1 MIPDSPD
8 SPPPLSINASSSNI
22 YSIQSSASSPPKR
35 SSLGKR
41 DAQRA
46 LSSVRFNAPPSPS
59 PQPPSP
65 NTPPHSQPTAHNPA
79 SSSSATT
86 HTRYGSSGESR
97 PLFFSLS
104 NAQKKGKQWLK
115 RTRRALTLSS
125 LNLGDGSND
134 TSNQPADEGI
144 QRAHSL
150 SSGQYHAVVIKGG
163 VGEEEGEAG
172 EDDTEE
178 TGSDSA
184 FSPSR
189 LRIASLLSTPVTS
202 TPNSPARL
210 NQPSSSSLTYS
221 RGSSV
226 NSSGGLS
233 SSSSTSSTAS
243 TSLFHRTL
251 NTVAAFLHRHDL
263 LAPLTD
269 PTGEYRRFWL
279 LLIFAFLLYNAISV
293 PLRLSFTTLYNTPH
307 TIVALTCID
316 YLSDLFFLLDVVL
329 YFYTPYLSDGILER
343 DAKAI
348 KHHYLVSWFWP
359 DLIASFPFDLVALA
373 ALPLHKA
380 LPLRL
385 LRLLRFAKYDQY
397 FSVWEQYS
405 TRFPQL
411 IRFSKLILG
420 MMLILHWLACMWFAC
435 GYWRGFGT
443 TVWLPSADIEDEGL
457 STQYVYAF
465 WWATNIV
472 TQVGG
477 DPGLPSNDAERLMD
491 LCIAFLSVFVVA
503 VVIGN
508 VNELVSELNAQESAL
523 REKLQTLNHFMI
535 TRRLPTDLQ
544 QRIRSYYLTI
554 WVRRGGVDD
563 AAIMEELPN
572 TLRTEISLVMN
583 QDILGK
589 VPIFASSSTGFIHSL
604 VQHLKLQ
611 TYGPKELIV
620 REGDIGSEMYFVS
633 RGQVNVIV
641 GDRTVGTIGS
651 GGFFGEIAVLQ
662 DMAVRTASIEAV
674 NYCDLFVLTHED
686 MSNLF
691 KNFPA
696 EKQIILHVADTRRAK
711 DMLRRQLND
720 DKLLVREKVGGGI
733 ADGKL
738 VQLLLDLFKPIAMGA
753 GADLRHDHGQG
764 NSGHVSDDDE
774 SGDHSEAGGG
784 GGVSGARQRVLH
796 EHGLYEGDNGELID
810 IAHYGVIFSQHQS
823 ADTLY
828 FIGKG
833 AVDILSYPPDTS
845 PRADG
850 DANNYAD
857 EPVEPTVVCRLT
869 EGMFFGCILLDGE
882 YRVSAVIPYEFHQ
895 DTIIFAL
902 TYTDL
907 PMLHAYYD
915 AITDVKLRSR
925 TKRVLNTLLRR
936 YQNES
941 DYRMALTPLPS
952 PLSSRG
958 GSERELRARDVTP
971 KRLGALIRVVSR
983 SARQSRRGT
992 IASGQH
998 LLSDSS
1004 DEEEDGAEGEEGEEV
1019 EEKRGGEEREEKKE
1033 RVDDSMRRR
1042 PSESSAASASAPTI
1056 ITISAATETTPL
1068 TATTTLPTDDA
1079 PRRGRTTTPPPSTAP
1094 TVTTEPIPA
1103 FSASLLQTA
1112 PASLLGN
1119 LSSDLSS
1126 PLGRSSSASP
1136 TAGSPLRSA
1145 SPPHSPTLGRTHL
1158 LRSSTDSSDMR
1169 RRSLSHS
1176 PAAPLSPP
1184 GDGGRSLRSHSMSVD
1199 PTDPTE
1205 ATSGSGRSRSTSS
1218 QQPSL
1223 SPRLSSEA
1231 HKRAVAPFNFLLHM
1245 HDRHGATTGSGSSGA
1260 SMPPSPL
1267 MIATRL
1273 PAAHRRQNSGGGGG
1287 GGGQQGSDLSPSPL
1301 SPADVSPR
1309 SSSAPRRSGV
1319 PTSPVM
1325 GGVSGSVSGRV
1336 QFLERALNTLTNDE
1350 LVLLCNRATMKLYGR
1365 LQQQQEER
1373 ANG

>member
-1 MIPDSPD
+1 MVPDSPD
-8 SPPPLSINASSSNI
+8 SPPLLSINSPPAHSTPSST
-22 YSIQSSASSPPKR
+22 SSPPKKR

-41 DAQRA
+41 DTGRI
-46 LSSVRFNAPPSPS
+46 LSSVRFNAPPSPN
-59 PQPPSP
+59 PQPLSPS
-65 NTPPHSQPTAHNPA
+65 TSTATHPSSSPA
-79 SSSSATT
+79 STS

-97 PLFFSLS
+97 PLFFSLH
-104 NAQKKGKQWLK
+104 NAKTKGKQWLK

-125 LNLGDGSND
+125 LNLGDGSKEASND
-134 TSNQPADEGI
+134 TVEEGRPKS
-144 QRAHSL
+144 QSV
-150 SSGQYHAVVIKGG
+150 SSGQYSVIIRSGSG
-163 VGEEEGEAG
+163 LEEGEAG

-178 TGSDSA
+178 AGSES
-184 FSPSR
+184 SYSPPSR
-189 LRIASLLSTPVTS
+189 IRIASLLGTPVGS
-202 TPNSPARL
+202 IPGSPTL
-210 NQPSSSSLTYS
+210 PSHPSSSHSSSSLS
-221 RGSSV
+221 HARSSSTS
-226 NSSGGLS
+226 SSGGSNHGSS
-233 SSSSTSSTAS
+233 SSSSTSFLSR
-243 TSLFHRTL
+243 SLNSVADFL
-251 NTVAAFLHRHDL
+251 NRNAL

-279 LLIFAFLLYNAISV
+279 LLIFIFLLYNAISV
-293 PLRLSFTTLYNTPH
+293 PLRLSFKVLYDDWH

-316 YLSDLFFLLDVVL
+316 YLSDLFFILDVVL

-343 DAKAI
+343 DTKAI
-348 KHHYLVSWFWP
+348 KQHYLVSWFWP
-359 DLIASFPFDLVALA
+359 DMVASFPFDLCALA
-373 ALPLHKA
+373 VLPLQKA

-385 LRLLRFAKYDQY
+385 LRLVRFAKYDQY

-435 GYWRGFGT
+435 GYWRGFGS
-443 TVWLPSADIEDEGL
+443 TVWLPQAEIAEAAL

-491 LCIAFLSVFVVA
+491 LCLAFLSVFVVA

-535 TRRLPTDLQ
+535 TRRLPTELQ
-544 QRIRSYYLTI
+544 ARIRSYYLTI

-641 GDRTVGTIGS
+641 GERVVGTIGS

-711 DMLRRQLND
+711 DLLRRQLND
-720 DKLLVREKVGGGI
+720 EKLLVREKVVGGI

-764 NSGHVSDDDE
+764 NSGHVSDDE
-774 SGDHSEAGGG
+774 SADNSEAG
-784 GGVSGARQRVLH
+784 GARQRVLH
-796 EHGLYEGDNGELID
+796 EHGLYEAENGELID
-810 IAHYGVIFSQHQS
+810 LEHYGVIFSQHQS

-845 PRADG
+845 PGVDST
-850 DANNYAD
+850 YD
-857 EPVEPTVVCRLT
+857 EPSEPTVVCRLT

-902 TYTDL
+902 TFTDL
-907 PMLHAYYD
+907 PVLYTYYD
-915 AITDVKLRSR
+915 AISEPKQRQR

-936 YQNES
+936 YQSES
-941 DYRMALTPLPS
+941 DYRTALTPLPS

-983 SARQSRRGT
+983 SARHSRRTT
-992 IASGQH
+992 ITSGH
-998 LLSDSS
+998 DLLSDDS
-1004 DEEEDGAEGEEGEEV
+1004 DDEEDGGDEAAGGEV
-1019 EEKRGGEEREEKKE
+1019 EEKRGGEVREEKKE
-1033 RVDDSMRRR
+1033 HVDDTRRR
-1042 PSESSAASASAPTI
+1042 QSETASASAPTI

-1068 TATTTLPTDDA
+1068 TASSSSSTEDGNATSKRGSAITLPQPA
-1079 PRRGRTTTPPPSTAP
+1079 TTPTA
-1094 TVTTEPIPA
+1094 TSEPIPP

-1119 LSSDLSS
+1119 LSADLTS
-1126 PLGRSSSASP
+1126 PLGRSTSNSSP
-1136 TAGSPLRSA
+1136 TQSPMRSVSPPHTPPSPARTQLLRSA
-1145 SPPHSPTLGRTHL
+1145 
-1158 LRSSTDSSDMR
+1158 TDISDVR
-1169 RRSLSHS
+1169 RRSLSHTPSHS
-1176 PAAPLSPP
+1176 PAPLSPP
-1184 GDGGRSLRSHSMSVD
+1184 ADAGRSVRSHSVTGD
-1199 PTDPTE
+1199 PFDAGE
-1205 ATSGSGRSRSTSS
+1205 AGGGGRSRSTS
-1218 QQPSL
+1218 QQPPM

-1245 HDRHGATTGSGSSGA
+1245 HDRHGATSGGSGTGT

-1273 PAAHRRQNSGGGGG
+1273 PHRRQTSGGGAAN
-1287 GGGQQGSDLSPSPL
+1287 SDLSPSPV

-1309 SSSAPRRSGV
+1309 SAPNAQRRAGA

-1325 GGVSGSVSGRV
+1325 SGASSGVAGSVSGRV
-1336 QFLERALNTLTNDE
+1336 HFLERALNTLTNDE

-1365 LQQQQEER
+1365 LQQQQEEKSY
-1373 ANG
+1373 G

>member
-1 MIPDSPD
+1 MVPDSPD
-8 SPPPLSINASSSNI
+8 SPPPLSINAASTDTS
-22 YSIQSSASSPPKR
+22 YSSASPPPKR

-41 DAQRA
+41 DAQRV
-46 LSSVRFNAPPSPS
+46 LTSVRFNAPPSPNP
-59 PQPPSP
+59 PQPLGE
-65 NTPPHSQPTAHNPA
+65 TVTDIQPAALSPA
-79 SSSSATT
+79 SSTT
-86 HTRYGSSGESR
+86 HTHYGSSGESR
-97 PLFFSLS
+97 PLFMSLH
-104 NAQKKGKQWLK
+104 NAKTKGKQWLK

-125 LNLGDGSND
+125 LRLGDGSK
-134 TSNQPADEGI
+134 EGSE
-144 QRAHSL
+144 QEAEEARPKTQSL
-150 SSGQYHAVVIKGG
+150 SSGQYSVIIRGG
-163 VGEEEGEAG
+163 DGEEEGQQAEDDLDEAG
-172 EDDTEE
+172 SE
-178 TGSDSA
+178 SA
-184 FSPSR
+184 YSPPSHQ
-189 LRIASLLSTPVTS
+189 RIASLLGTPVDS
-202 TPNSPARL
+202 APGSPTL
-210 NQPSSSSLTYS
+210 PSHPPSSSSLLSSSSLTYS
-221 RGSSV
+221 R
-226 NSSGGLS
+226 NSSISSTNGGI
-233 SSSSTSSTAS
+233 SSSTPPSI
-243 TSLFHRTL
+243 LHRTL
-251 NTVAAFLHRHDL
+251 SSVASFLNRHDL

-279 LLIFAFLLYNAISV
+279 LLIFVFLLYNAISV
-293 PLRLSFTTLYNTPH
+293 PLRLSFKVLYDDWH
-307 TIVALTCID
+307 TIFALTCFD
-316 YLSDLFFLLDVVL
+316 YLGDFFFLLDVVL

-348 KHHYLVSWFWP
+348 KQHYLISWFWP
-359 DLIASFPFDLVALA
+359 DLIASFPFDLCVLA
-373 ALPLHKA
+373 VLPLSKA

-385 LRLLRFAKYDQY
+385 LRLVRFAKYDQY
-397 FSVWEQYS
+397 FSVWERYS

-435 GYWRGFGT
+435 GYWRGFGS
-443 TVWLPSADIEDEGL
+443 TVWLPQADLVDAGL

-523 REKLQTLNHFMI
+523 REKLQTLNHFML

-641 GDRTVGTIGS
+641 GERVVGTIGS

-711 DMLRRQLND
+711 DLLRRQLND
-720 DKLLVREKVGGGI
+720 EKLLMREKVHGGI

-764 NSGHVSDDDE
+764 NSGHVSDDE
-774 SGDHSEAGGG
+774 SADNSEAGG
-784 GGVSGARQRVLH
+784 SRQRALH
-796 EHGLYEGDNGELID
+796 EHGLYEAENGELID
-810 IAHYGVIFSQHQS
+810 LEHYGVIFSQHQS

-845 PRADG
+845 PRAD
-850 DANNYAD
+850 AAYD

-869 EGMFFGCILLDGE
+869 EGMFFGCVLLDGE
-882 YRVSAVIPYEFHQ
+882 YRVSAVIPYEFHR

-902 TYTDL
+902 TFTDV
-907 PMLHAYYD
+907 PALHAYYD
-915 AITDVKLRSR
+915 AIAEPKLRQR

-936 YQNES
+936 YQTES
-941 DYRMALTPLPS
+941 DYRKALTPLPS

-958 GSERELRARDVTP
+958 GSERELRAKDVTP
-971 KRLGALIRVVSR
+971 KRLGAFLRVVSR
-983 SARQSRRGT
+983 SAKHSRRSI
-992 IASGQH
+992 IASGH
-998 LLSDSS
+998 ELLSDSS
-1004 DEEEDGAEGEEGEEV
+1004 DDENEEGETEREAV
-1019 EEKRGGEEREEKKE
+1019 EEKGRGEEREEKKE
-1033 RVDDSMRRR
+1033 RVGDERRR
-1042 PSESSAASASAPTI
+1042 PSDGALASTPTI

-1068 TATTTLPTDDA
+1068 TATSPGDDA
-1079 PRRGRTTTPPPSTAP
+1079 ARRVKPGTPPPPATAP
-1094 TVTTEPIPA
+1094 TATTESIPP
-1103 FSASLLQTA
+1103 FSASSQQTS
-1112 PASLLGN
+1112 PTP
-1119 LSSDLSS
+1119 LSGTLTADVTPGS
-1126 PLGRSSSASP
+1126 GRSSHAITPTRSP
-1136 TAGSPLRSA
+1136 VRSDT
-1145 SPPHSPTLGRTHL
+1145 PPHSPPSPAPTRL
-1158 LRSSTDSSDMR
+1158 LRSTTDVEAR
-1169 RRSLSHS
+1169 RRSLSHTPSHS
-1176 PAAPLSPP
+1176 PIAPLSPP
-1184 GDGGRSLRSHSMSVD
+1184 ADAGRSLRSQSVSVD
-1199 PTDPTE
+1199 PSAPSD
-1205 ATSGSGRSRSTSS
+1205 GSLDHRGRYTS
-1218 QQPSL
+1218 QQPSS
-1223 SPRLSSEA
+1223 SPRLSGET
-1231 HKRAVAPFNFLLHM
+1231 HKRVVAPFSFLLHM
-1245 HDRHGATTGSGSSGA
+1245 HDKHGAAGGGSTSVTV
-1260 SMPPSPL
+1260 PPSPL

-1273 PAAHRRQNSGGGGG
+1273 PKHRRQTSGGGAPT
-1287 GGGQQGSDLSPSPL
+1287 SDLSPSPL
-1301 SPADVSPR
+1301 SPADASPR
-1309 SSSAPRRSGV
+1309 SAGQRRTGA

-1325 GGVSGSVSGRV
+1325 AGGAVAGSVSGRV
-1336 QFLERALNTLTNDE
+1336 HFLERALNALSNDE

-1365 LQQQQEER
+1365 LQQQLEEKV
-1373 ANG
+1373 NG

>member
-1 MIPDSPD
+1 MSDAARPLMIPDSPD
-8 SPPPLSINASSSNI
+8 SPPPLSINSAPSYPVQSSS
-22 YSIQSSASSPPKR
+22 SSSSPPTKR

-41 DAQRA
+41 DASRA
-46 LSSVRFNAPPSPS
+46 LSSVRFNAPPSPN
-59 PQPPSP
+59 PQPASP
-65 NTPPHSQPTAHNPA
+65 ATA
-79 SSSSATT
+79 SSTSQAPI
-86 HTRYGSSGESR
+86 HNRYGSSGESR
-97 PLFFSLS
+97 PLFFSLHS
-104 NAQKKGKQWLK
+104 AKSKGKQWLK

-125 LNLGDGSND
+125 INLGDGSTEKSD
-134 TSNQPADEGI
+134 MEVEEGRLKAQSTSG
-144 QRAHSL
+144 
-150 SSGQYHAVVIKGG
+150 GQYSVMIRGG
-163 VGEEEGEAG
+163 SEEQLVDDEA
-172 EDDTEE
+172 EDDTEDA
-178 TGSDSA
+178 GSEESN
-184 FSPSR
+184 SPSHQ
-189 LRIASLLSTPVTS
+189 RIASLLGTPVAS
-202 TPNSPARL
+202 A
-210 NQPSSSSLTYS
+210 PSSPGHPTKSASSLSASSLTHH
-221 RGSSV
+221 R
-226 NSSGGLS
+226 NSSTG
-233 SSSSTSSTAS
+233 STSSFSSSPHLPSFAS
-243 TSLFHRTL
+243 RTL
-251 NTVAAFLHRHDL
+251 TSVAAFLNRHAL

-279 LLIFAFLLYNAISV
+279 LLIFACLLYNAISV
-293 PLRLSFTTLYNTPH
+293 PLRLSFQVLWGSWH
-307 TIVALTCID
+307 TIVALTCLD
-316 YLSDLFFLLDVVL
+316 YCSDFIFLLDVVL
-329 YFYTPYLSDGILER
+329 YFYTPYLNDGILER

-348 KHHYLVSWFWP
+348 KQHYFVSWFWP
-359 DLIASFPFDLVALA
+359 DMVASFPFDLVALA
-373 ALPLHKA
+373 ALPLRKA

-385 LRLLRFAKYDQY
+385 LRLVRFAKYDQY
-397 FSVWEQYS
+397 FSVWERYS

-420 MMLILHWLACMWFAC
+420 MMLILHWLACCWFAC
-435 GYWRGFGT
+435 GYWRGFGS
-443 TVWLPSADIEDEGL
+443 TVWLPESDMQWEGL

-491 LCIAFLSVFVVA
+491 LCLAFLSVFVVA

-523 REKLQTLNHFMI
+523 RGKLQTLNHFML
-535 TRRLPTDLQ
+535 TRRLPVDLQ

-641 GDRTVGTIGS
+641 GERVVGTIGS

-674 NYCDLFVLTHED
+674 NYCDLFVLTHDD
-686 MSNLF
+686 MATLF

-711 DMLRRQLND
+711 DLLRRQLND
-720 DKLLVREKVGGGI
+720 EKLLAREKVQGGI

-764 NSGHVSDDDE
+764 NSGHASDDD
-774 SGDHSEAGGG
+774 SADASEAGGTM
-784 GGVSGARQRVLH
+784 RRERVLH
-796 EHGLYEGDNGELID
+796 EHGLYEAENGELID
-810 IAHYGVIFSQHQS
+810 LEHYGVIFSQHQH

-845 PRADG
+845 PRDSTA
-850 DANNYAD
+850 YE

-869 EGMFFGCILLDGE
+869 EGMFFGCVMLDGE
-882 YRVSAVIPYEFHQ
+882 YRVSAVIPYELHA

-902 TYTDL
+902 TFSDMPALYT
-907 PMLHAYYD
+907 YYD
-915 AITDVKLRSR
+915 AIDDPKQRSR
-925 TKRVLNTLLRR
+925 TKRVLSTLLRR
-936 YQNES
+936 YQTER
-941 DYRMALTPLPS
+941 DYRTALTPLPS

-958 GSERELRARDVTP
+958 GSERELRRHVTP

-983 SARQSRRGT
+983 SAKQSRRNT
-992 IASGQH
+992 MTASGH
-998 LLSDSS
+998 DLLSDSS
-1004 DEEEDGAEGEEGEEV
+1004 DEEQEAEEEV
-1019 EEKRGGEEREEKKE
+1019 EGGEEEEQKSRVEAREEKKE
-1033 RVDDSMRRR
+1033 GADDARRR
-1042 PSESSAASASAPTI
+1042 QSESAAASAPTI
-1056 ITISAATETTPL
+1056 ITISAATETAPLSTTGTGTPQ
-1068 TATTTLPTDDA
+1068 ADDT
-1079 PRRGRTTTPPPSTAP
+1079 PRQSTRASTPPPTSPTA
-1094 TVTTEPIPA
+1094 TKEPIPP

-1119 LSSDLSS
+1119 LSTELTS
-1126 PLGRSSSASP
+1126 PLARSSSASS
-1136 TAGSPLRSA
+1136 SPSPVHV
-1145 SPPHSPTLGRTHL
+1145 SPPHSPSSPALTRL
-1158 LRSSTDSSDMR
+1158 LRSATDTSVR
-1169 RRSLSHS
+1169 RRSLSHT

-1184 GDGGRSLRSHSMSVD
+1184 GDGAGRSVRSHSVLVD
-1199 PTDPTE
+1199 ASSELTE
-1205 ATSGSGRSRSTSS
+1205 SGGGRSRSGSH
-1218 QQPSL
+1218 QPSL

-1231 HKRAVAPFNFLLHM
+1231 HKRAMAPFSFLLHM
-1245 HDRHGATTGSGSSGA
+1245 RDRSPGSTATSV
-1260 SMPPSPL
+1260 PPSPL
-1267 MIATRL
+1267 MIATSRL
-1273 PAAHRRQNSGGGGG
+1273 PHQQQHGRQASV
-1287 GGGQQGSDLSPSPL
+1287 GGGQHSDLSPSPL
-1301 SPADVSPR
+1301 SPAEAASPR
-1309 SSSAPRRSGV
+1309 SLRRMGV
-1319 PTSPVM
+1319 PTSPVQ
-1325 GGVSGSVSGRV
+1325 GGSSAAAGSVSGRV
-1336 QFLERALNTLTNDE
+1336 QFLERALNALSNDE

-1365 LQQQQEER
+1365 LQQADEK
-1373 ANG
+1373 ALG